1 MLIRYFSNPVLSPK
15 KDSLWESE
23 AVFNPSVIKKDN
35 QFIIFYRAIG
45 EEKVVEGNKIKMS
58 MIGKAE
64 SVDGINFTKRQPF
77 IFPQFEWEKYGC
89 EDPRV
94 CYFQGRYY
102 IFYTALSQYPPSAQG
117 IKVAVAVSD
126 DLKVVQEKHLVTFFN
141 AKAMTLFPEKVE
153 GKYYALLTIH
163 TDRPPTEIVIAP
175 FEKIEQLW
183 ERSFWEDWY
192 DHWEDLIIPLKRFSD
207 DQIEVGATPLKI
219 PQGWLL
225 IYSYIKHYLTVGVEK
240 QFRIEAALLDLKNP
254 KKIIGRIEKPL
265 LIPEANYEKEGMVKN
280 IVFPTSALFFNN
292 RLRVYYG
299 GADTVCAFAEEEKEN
314 IFSQIR
320 IQSPIVLKAKKF
332 SHNPIL
338 TPKDEND
345 WEAKAV
351 FNAGAIEINEKIY
364 LLYRA
369 MSKKNLS
376 QFGLAIS
383 EDGYLIDERLTSP
396 IYPLRLPFEKP
407 KKDGLA
413 GGVEDPRLTVI
424 NDKIYMC
431 YTAYDGEMPRLAFT
445 SIAINDFLKR
455 KFNRWAIP
463 KIISPI
469 DVADKDGALFPEK
482 INGKYVFLHR
492 IEPNI
497 VIDFVDDLEFF
508 NKKTLD
514 ATIIF
519 VPKERSWEGVKVGI
533 NGPPIKTSVGW
544 LVFYHGISRIDH
556 YYRIGAMLLD
566 LKNPIKVCAYTP
578 YPILEPEMEFEKKG
592 LVNNVVFSCGQIV
605 KGDKIFIYYGGADQV
620 LCGAEISLS
629 SLLNYL
635 TNCQKKRYL
644 NF

>member
-1 MLIRYFSNPVLSPK
+1 MLIRYSSNPILQPR
-15 KDSLWESE
+15 KDNPWESE
-23 AVFNPSVIKKDN
+23 AVFNPSIIKKDN
-35 QFIIFYRAIG
+35 QLIMFYRAMG
-45 EEKVVEGNKIKMS
+45 EEKDVGGKKMKLS
-58 MIGKAE
+58 IIGKAE
-64 SVDGINFTKRQPF
+64 SENGITFINRQPF
-77 IFPQFEWEKYGC
+77 VWPEFEWEKYGC

-94 CYFQGRYY
+94 VCVDGSYY
-102 IFYTALSQYPPSAQG
+102 LFYTALSQYPPNSQG
-117 IKVAVAVSD
+117 IKVALAITE
-126 DLKVVQEKHLVTFFN
+126 DLKTIKNKHLITCFN
-141 AKAMTLFPEKVE
+141 AKAMTLFPEKIN
-153 GKYYALLTIH
+153 GKYFGLLTIH
-163 TDRPPTEIVIAP
+163 TDQPPAEIVVVP
-175 FEKIEQLW
+175 FDKIEQLW
-183 ERSFWEDWY
+183 EINFWEKWY
-192 DHWEDLIIPLKRFSD
+192 ENWQDFIVPLKRFSN
-207 DQIEVGATPLKI
+207 DQIEVGASPIKTPY
-219 PQGWLL
+219 GWLL
-225 IYSYIKHYLTVGVEK
+225 IYSYIKHYLTPGIEK
-240 QFRIEAALLDLKNP
+240 QFRIEAALLNLKNP
-254 KKIIGRIEKPL
+254 QEVIGRIEKPL
-265 LIPEANYEKEGMVKN
+265 LVPEASYEKEGVVKN
-280 IVFPTSALFFNN
+280 VVFPTSAMLINN

-299 GADTVCAFAEEEKEN
+299 AADTVCALAEEEKDK
-314 IFSQIR
+314 ILSQIR
-320 IQSPIVLKAKKF
+320 IQSPIFIKAKKF

-338 TPKDEND
+338 IPKEENN

-351 FNAGAIEINEKIY
+351 FNAGAIEINGKIY

-383 EDGYLIDERLTSP
+383 EDGYLIDERLTYP

-455 KFNRWAIP
+455 KFDRWAIP

-482 INGKYVFLHR
+482 ISGKYVFLHR

-497 VIDFVDDLEFF
+497 VIDFVDDLEFL

-514 ATIIF
+514 ATIVF
-519 VPKERSWEGVKVGI
+519 VPKEKSWEGVKVGI
-533 NGPPIKTSVGW
+533 NGPPIKTSLGW

-566 LKNPIKVCAYTP
+566 LKNPIKVCAYTT

-605 KGDKIFIYYGGADQV
+605 NGDKIFIYYGGADQV

-635 TNCQKKRYL
+635 VSCQEKKYL
-644 NF
+644 KP